1 MESENKT
8 HNAGECSFASIDEW
22 IEDNILQ
29 KSEDVPGVS
38 GVNIECNS
46 LQSDGEITE

>member
-1 MESENKT
+1 MKMELMVLENESWLL
-8 HNAGECSFASIDEW
+8 HEW
-22 IEDNILQ
+22 IAENILQ

-38 GVNIECNS
+38 GVTIDCND